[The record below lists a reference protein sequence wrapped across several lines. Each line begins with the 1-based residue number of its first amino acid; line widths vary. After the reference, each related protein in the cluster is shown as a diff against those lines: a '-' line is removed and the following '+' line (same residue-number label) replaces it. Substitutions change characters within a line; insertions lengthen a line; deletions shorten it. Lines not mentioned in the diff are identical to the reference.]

1 MVAGLERGCKLL
13 FFWGDTKI
21 VFTPTGKTAL
31 PGKDIMDT
39 DL

>member
-1 MVAGLERGCKLL
+1 MKL
-13 FFWGDTKI
+13 FFMGGAGGTTKI

-31 PGKDIMDT
+31 PGKDIMDI